1 MTENDYL
8 LQEFYKII
16 TPNKVELFEKIAAQR
31 SKHLVIALEN
41 IQQDHNASAVMRSMD
56 CLGFQDL
63 HLVEKNNRY
72 EFQRDIA
79 LGAARWLDVIQHQ
92 QEPEPV
98 LDAIEHLRNNGYKIV
113 ATTPHRDAYTPQNLP
128 LDQPIALFF
137 GAEKHGISEELQSH
151 ADYFVKIPMHGF
163 TESYNVSVSAAI
175 LMSALRTRMQQEN
188 IPFILSTEAQTELK
202 ISWCEKILNG
212 GSALA
217 EKYRSEFKK
226 DF

>member
-1 MTENDYL
+1 MTENDYV

-56 CLGFQDL
+56 CLGFQEL

-92 QEPEPV
+92 EEPEPV
-98 LDAIEHLRNNGYKIV
+98 LDAIQHLRSKGFKIV

-163 TESYNVSVSAAI
+163 TESFNLSVSAAI
-175 LMSALRTRMQQEN
+175 ILNALRTRLEQSN
-188 IPFILSTEAQTELK
+188 INWLLSEEERTQLK
-202 ISWCEKILNG
+202 ITWCERILNG
-212 GSALA
+212 GPQLA
-217 EKYRSEFKK
+217 QKFRKEFKK
-226 DF
+226 DW

>member
-1 MTENDYL
+1 MTQNDYVL
-8 LQEFYKII
+8 SEFYKII

-31 SKHLVIALEN
+31 SKHIVVALEN

-56 CLGFQDL
+56 CMGFQEL
-63 HLVEKNNRY
+63 HLIEKNNRY

-98 LDAIEHLRNNGYKIV
+98 LDAIQLLRNQGYTIV
-113 ATTPHRDAYTPQNLP
+113 ATTPHQDAYTPQNLP
-128 LDQPIALFF
+128 LDKPIALFF
-137 GAEKHGISEELQSH
+137 GAEKHGISSELKRE
-151 ADYFVKIPMHGF
+151 ADNFVKIPMHGF

-175 LMSALRTRMQQEN
+175 LMNALRTRMIQEN
-188 IPFILSTEAQTELK
+188 IPFLLSAEAQTNLK

-212 GSALA
+212 GTALA
-217 EKYRSEFKK
+217 EKYRIEFQK
-226 DF
+226 DL

>member
-1 MTENDYL
+1 MTQNEFVL
-8 LQEFYKII
+8 KEFYKII

-31 SKHLVIALEN
+31 SKQIVVALEN

-56 CLGFQDL
+56 CLGFQEL
-63 HLVEKNNRY
+63 HLIEKNNRY

-92 QEPEPV
+92 EEPEPV
-98 LDAIEHLRNNGYKIV
+98 LDGIQQLREKGYTIV
-113 ATTPHRDAYTPQNLP
+113 ATTPHKDAYTPQDLP
-128 LDQPIALFF
+128 LDKPIALFF
-137 GAEKHGISEELQSH
+137 GAEKHGISDELSKE

-175 LMSALRTRMQQEN
+175 LLSALRTRMIHEK
-188 IPFILSTEAQTELK
+188 IPFILSPEAQINLK

-212 GSALA
+212 GKALA
-217 EKYRSEFKK
+217 EKYRLEFKK

>member
-1 MTENDYL
+1 MTQNDYVL
-8 LQEFYKII
+8 SEFYKII

-31 SKHLVIALEN
+31 SKHMIIALEN

-56 CLGFQDL
+56 CLGFQEL
-63 HLVEKNNRY
+63 HLIEKNNRY

-98 LDAIEHLRNNGYKIV
+98 LDCIKHLRQNGYRIV
-113 ATTPHRDAYTPQNLP
+113 ATTPHKDAYHPQNIP
-128 LDQPIALFF
+128 LNEPFALFF
-137 GAEKHGISEELQSH
+137 GAEKHGISAELVKE

-175 LMSALRTRMQQEN
+175 LMSALRTRMIQEN
-188 IPFILSTEAQTELK
+188 LPFILSQEAQTELK

-212 GSALA
+212 GPALA
-217 EKYRSEFKK
+217 EKYRLEFQK

>member
-1 MTENDYL
+1 MTENDYV

-56 CLGFQDL
+56 CLGFQEL

-92 QEPEPV
+92 EEPEPV
-98 LDAIEHLRNNGYKIV
+98 LDAIQHLRSKGFKIV

-175 LMSALRTRMQQEN
+175 LMSALRTRMLHEN
-188 IPFILSTEAQTELK
+188 IPFIMNEKAQTELK

-212 GSALA
+212 GPALA
-217 EKYRSEFKK
+217 EKYRLEFKK